1 MAAKTSRLAKNRH
14 GTYCLRWI
22 VPAGMRADGSPREI
36 RFSLRT
42 TDPGEARIL
51 ALEFNLLLERVR
63 AATRAKQRSA
73 GMKAPLTVTIGE
85 TQWNI
90 RDGQGRHQ
98 FDQLLRDRPELR
110 QALLAT
116 VEDGVAPVEA
126 AAALVQQA
134 TPAIM
139 SAAHPANPVL
149 LKTAIE
155 LFEQSRPTL
164 NGNRR
169 GTASE
174 KRRTMDLL
182 QVHLIA
188 RRRPSQ
194 LIYVHDIRRD
204 ELIDFVTEYAQ
215 RPAKACSD
223 GAASKTK
230 PFAHDANGND
240 GFETL
245 SPRTVIK
252 AIGHLEN
259 FYAYAVGKSW
269 VAANP
274 MDAAFHGATEGLR
287 KGAASAKRSNSYQ
300 SFTDAELALIF
311 DPVRYLENM
320 RAADDF
326 WSPLI
331 GAYLGARLA
340 EIVTRQA
347 SDIRFSPEHGV
358 YLLSVN
364 DDAGAEGGPRARA
377 KNSNSVRHVPLP
389 QALIDL
395 GLIDY
400 VDHVKALGATALF
413 PHREL
418 NDTRQNDPSK
428 HVSRTFGEH
437 LDSIGITSP
446 DKVFHSFRHTVIT
459 RLHVHGTPVG
469 DAELIVGHAAQD
481 AHVRLSSASGQFGG
495 QSSTHLKTYVSAGS
509 YAQGSLHA
517 RLKAHQENSLHYP
530 LDFERLREAARIV
543 QALTIKKRDGS
554 FVSGWHTNNRVV
566 GQAMLDRLAA
576 TPRNAVN
583 RSAAPQPGLRGHTP

>member
-1 MAAKTSRLAKNRH
+1 MAAKPSRLAKNRH

-22 VPAGMRADGSPREI
+22 VPAGIRPDGSPREI

-42 TDPGEARIL
+42 TDPQEARIL

-63 AATRAKQRSA
+63 AAARDKQRRA
-73 GMKAPLTVTIGE
+73 GPTPLTVTIGE
-85 TQWNI
+85 TRWNI
-90 RDGQGRHQ
+90 HENSGRSQ
-98 FDQLLRDRPELR
+98 FDQLLHDRPELR
-110 QALLAT
+110 QALLDT
-116 VEDGVAPVEA
+116 VTDGVAPVEA
-126 AAALVQQA
+126 AAALVQPVAPTVA
-134 TPAIM
+134 T
-139 SAAHPANPVL
+139 AHPANPAL
-149 LKTAIE
+149 LKTSIE
-155 LFEQSRPTL
+155 LFERSRATL

-169 GTASE
+169 GTAGE

-182 QVHLIA
+182 DAHLVA
-188 RRRPSQ
+188 RRHPAQ
-194 LIYVHDIRRD
+194 TIYVHDVLRH
-204 ELIDFVTEYAQ
+204 ELIDFVTEYAR
-215 RPAKACSD
+215 RPAKASSD

-230 PFAHDANGND
+230 PFAHDANGSD
-240 GFETL
+240 AFETL

-259 FYAYAVGKSW
+259 FYAYAVGKAW

-274 MDAAFHGATEGLR
+274 IDAAFHGATEGLR
-287 KGAASAKRSNSYQ
+287 KGAASAKRANSYEC
-300 SFTDAELALIF
+300 FTDPELALIF
-311 DPVRYLENM
+311 EPMRYLANM

-326 WSPLI
+326 WAPLI

-340 EIVTRQA
+340 EIVTRQV

-364 DDAGAEGGPRARA
+364 DDEGANGAPRARA
-377 KNSNSVRHVPLP
+377 KNSNSLRHVPIP

-395 GLIDY
+395 GLIEY
-400 VDHVKALGATALF
+400 VDHVKALGATMLF

-418 NDTRQNDPSK
+418 NDTRQADPSK
-428 HVSRTFGEH
+428 HVSRVFAAH
-437 LDSIGITSP
+437 LDAIGITAP

-495 QSSTHLKTYVSAGS
+495 QSSTHLKTYVNAGA

-530 LDFERLREAARIV
+530 VDFVRLREAARIV
-543 QALTIKKRDGS
+543 QERTVKRPDGS
-554 FVSGWHTNNRVV
+554 FASGWHSNSREI
-566 GQAMLDRLAA
+566 GKAMLDRVAA
-576 TPRNAVN
+576 IPRSDVCRPAIRQP
-583 RSAAPQPGLRGHTP
+583 RSSGPTA